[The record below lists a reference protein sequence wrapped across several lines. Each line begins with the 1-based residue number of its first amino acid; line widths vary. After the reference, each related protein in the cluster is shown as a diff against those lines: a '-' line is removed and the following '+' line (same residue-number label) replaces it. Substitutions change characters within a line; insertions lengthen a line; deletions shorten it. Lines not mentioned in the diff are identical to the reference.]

1 MSWNEERSRGR
12 IRRFIDTVPQGEII
26 VEDFVEFAKRS
37 KIIKAEA
44 GLEDLSEREALMH
57 IPRNRAISTHGVHV
71 YANLMRFNDVLVD
84 AGRETEAS
92 HRRALEFLHAHYAAC
107 DALVVEFDLQ
117 RVDFHGSRLHAVV
130 LTPEGREN
138 EPERIRKGIAFAA
151 AFQELVDRLGEEYPQ
166 FETPVR
172 IGLDSGPAVAI
183 DGGKS
188 GEHEPLFIGSPA
200 NHAAKL
206 AAGDEPGLFVSERL
220 TRVRDPDAGFHQA
233 PRPFAA
239 HAALEVLD
247 EYVGR
252 RPIFEAGSGLEVAL
266 AATRRV
272 ITEDKAGA
280 APSFSFHYHVP
291 PLKTIEFVK
300 LPPSNAIRMPTASI
314 FADVDGFTAYIDT
327 AIARGNIAEAVA
339 NLHVIRAEMAAV
351 VRDDFDGRKVRFI
364 GDCVHAVIADGTA
377 TAVNAVDTVRL
388 AVMTAGGIRS
398 SFNLCRRMLPG
409 IEELGIAIGIDFG
422 ETPIC
427 RLGLRGEGSV
437 RAATSRST
445 CVSEAEQQRCDGS
458 ETAVGERALA
468 AGPAVARQV
477 FGADRKIRNLDYA
490 NAGMLMG
497 ALAAPHVAPRA
508 VEPMRAHEP
517 ERTMRAHAR

>member
-1 MSWNEERSRGR
+1 MNWDEERSRRR
-12 IRRFIDTVPQGEII
+12 IRHFVETVPKGEII
-26 VEDFVEFAKRS
+26 VEDFVEFAKRRRTA
-37 KIIKAEA
+37 KAEA
-44 GLEDLSEREALMH
+44 GLETLSERDALMH
-57 IPRNRAISTHGVHV
+57 IPRNRAISTHGVHI

-107 DALVVEFDLQ
+107 DALVAEFDLQ

-138 EPERIRKGIAFAA
+138 EPERIRKGLAFAA
-151 AFQELVDRLGEEYPQ
+151 AFQELVEKLGSEYRE

-188 GEHEPLFIGSPA
+188 GEHEPLFVGSPA

-206 AAGDEPGLFVSERL
+206 AVGDQPGLFVSERL
-220 TRVRDPDAGFHQA
+220 TRAREPGAGFHQG

-239 HAALEVLD
+239 DAALEVLN

-252 RPIFEAGSGLEVAL
+252 PIFETGTGLDVAL
-266 AATRRV
+266 TATRRL
-272 ITEDKAGA
+272 IAEHKESA
-280 APSFSFHYHVP
+280 AAAFSFHYHAP

-300 LPPSNAIRMPTASI
+300 LPPSKAVRMPVASI
-314 FADVDGFTAYIDT
+314 FADVDGFTDYIDR
-327 AIARGNIAEAVA
+327 AIARGRIAEAVA
-339 NLHVIRAEMAAV
+339 NLHVIRAEIAAV
-351 VRDDFDGRKVRFI
+351 VRDDFAGRKVRFI
-364 GDCVHAVIADGTA
+364 GDCVHAVIADGSA

-398 SFNLCRRMLPG
+398 SFNLCRRMLAG
-409 IEELGIAIGIDFG
+409 IDELGIAIGIDFG

-437 RAATSRST
+437 RAATSRAT

-477 FGADRKIRNLDYA
+477 FGSDRKVRHLDFA

-497 ALAAPHVAPRA
+497 TMAAPLAAPRA
-508 VEPMRAHEP
+508 AEPMRAHEP